1 MNTIIDVLIDAVLL
15 GFTATIIFDVWI
27 LLQKS
32 FGLPTLNFAYL
43 GRWVANFKD
52 KKFKHTAIKSVP
64 EVKFEFFIGIAAHYL
79 IGIFIASLLL
89 AINGTLWLQK
99 PDIYSAIAV
108 GIATVAFPLFI
119 MQPAMGAGIAFR
131 NTQNPLKNS
140 LKSTLNHTVFGLCL
154 YWSGLLLT
162 QVQRLNY

>member
-64 EVKFEFFIGIAAHYL
+64 KVKFERLIGIVAHYL
-79 IGIFIASLLL
+79 IGAFIAALLL
-89 AINGTLWLQK
+89 AMNGTPWLQN
-99 PDIYSAIAV
+99 PDIYSAIIV
-108 GIATVAFPLFI
+108 GIATVVFPLFI
-119 MQPAMGAGIAFR
+119 MQPAMGAGMAFR
-131 NTQNPLKNS
+131 NTPNPVKNS
-140 LKSTLNHTVFGLCL
+140 LKSTLNHMVFGLCL
-154 YWSGLLLT
+154 YWSGLLLM
-162 QVQRLNY
+162 QVQGLNY

>member
-1 MNTIIDVLIDAVLL
+1 MNTIIYVLIDAVLL
-15 GFTATIIFDVWI
+15 GLTATIIFDVWI
-27 LLQKS
+27 LLQKC

-52 KKFKHTAIKSVP
+52 QKFKHSAIKNVP
-64 EVKFEFFIGIAAHYL
+64 EVKFEFLIGIVAHYL

-89 AINGTLWLQK
+89 MINGTLWLQK
-99 PDIYSAIAV
+99 PDIYSAITV
-108 GIATVAFPLFI
+108 GIVTVVFPLFI
-119 MQPAMGAGIAFR
+119 MQPAMGAGVAFR
-131 NTQNPLKNS
+131 NTPNPIKNS

-154 YWSGLLLT
+154 YWSGLLLL